1 MCGRP
6 FPSAMNDGVP
16 WSILYGKVRVGLIG
30 AGWWA
35 TSNHLPVLAARS
47 DVELAA
53 VCRLGQ
59 SELQLV
65 KERYAFAF
73 ATEDY
78 LALLEQP
85 LDAVIVASPHT
96 LHYQHAAAA
105 LARGLHVMVEKPITT
120 SAADARALVDL
131 AREKGVHLLVPYG
144 WHYTPFIQ
152 EAHRLMESG
161 VVGHIQHVSCH
172 MASPVRDLLSGHDRV
187 DQQTSGASSQ
197 DEIVFGPTA
206 STWADPAIA
215 GGGYGYAQ
223 LSHALGLLFW
233 LTDLRAEEVY
243 AQMSAP
249 GARVDLYDA
258 MSVRFAGG
266 AIGAVSGAAGVP
278 DGGPF
283 QLDIRIFGDRGHL
296 LLDVERERVEVR
308 RHGGETIHVPVTP
321 GEGAY
326 TCDGPPN
333 RFIDLILGK
342 SDRNDSPGEAA
353 ARAVELLD
361 AAYRSSRSHAPER
374 V

>member
-1 MCGRP
+1 MP
-6 FPSAMNDGVP
+6 E
-16 WSILYGKVRVGLIG
+16 LHGKARVGLIG

-35 TSNHLPVLAARS
+35 TSNHLPLLAARP

-53 VCRLGQ
+53 VCRLGRD
-59 SELQLV
+59 ELQRV
-65 KERYAFAF
+65 KERYGFAF

-96 LHYQHAAAA
+96 LHDQPANAA
-105 LARGLHVMVEKPITT
+105 LARGLHVMVEKPMTT
-120 SAADARALVDL
+120 SAAEARALVDL
-131 AREKGVHLLVPYG
+131 AREKGLHLLVPYG
-144 WHYTPFIQ
+144 WHYKPFIQ
-152 EAHRLMESG
+152 EAHRLMERG
-161 VVGHIQHVSCH
+161 VVGRIHHVSCH
-172 MASPVRDLLSGHDRV
+172 MASPIRDLLTGRDHV
-187 DQQTSGASSQ
+187 DQRASGASSQ
-197 DEIVFGPTA
+197 EEILFGPTA

-215 GGGYGYAQ
+215 GGGYGHAQ

-258 MSVRFAGG
+258 MSVRFASG
-266 AIGAVSGAAGVP
+266 AIGTVSGAGSVP

-283 QLDIRIFGDRGHL
+283 QLDIRIFGDQGNL

-308 RHGGETIHVPVTP
+308 RHDGEIVQAPVTP

-326 TCDGPPN
+326 ACDVPPN
-333 RFIDLILGK
+333 RFIDLVLGK
-342 SDRNDSPGEAA
+342 SERNDSPGETA

-361 AAYRSSRSHAPER
+361 AAYRSSRSHVPER